1 MKKSGKKKEQDI
13 LEETAKIYQSIT
25 RDSMD
30 GFWIVDLQGRFL
42 DVNDAYCQLIGYRR
56 NELLKMNIADVEV
69 REKPNVIAKHL
80 ERIKKTGE
88 SRFQT
93 QHRKKSGEIID
104 VEASANYANYLGG
117 FIFIFLRDIS
127 ARKKTEEEL
136 AKNRDKSKNI
146 IEGQLTESYKHLG
159 LINRKISLLLEMG
172 KFPKSKK

>member
-104 VEASANYANYLGG
+104 V
-117 FIFIFLRDIS
+117 
-127 ARKKTEEEL
+127 
-136 AKNRDKSKNI
+136 
-146 IEGQLTESYKHLG
+146 
-159 LINRKISLLLEMG
+159 
-172 KFPKSKK
+172 